1 MVIAISALVG
11 KTLISKATHGM
22 WARFEQAGDC
32 SEIVV
37 RIGLLKEIADSV
49 GKIEFVRVLPKGRLI
64 TRGHPFGSVE
74 HGMRVMLLR
83 SPVSGWIVEVN
94 EKLREKPELIN
105 EDPYGEGWIA
115 VLRSINYEEDVRYFS
130 ELTK

>member
-1 MVIAISALVG
+1 MVMPISALVG
-11 KTLISKATHGM
+11 KLFVSKVSHGM
-22 WARFEQAGDC
+22 WARLEQVTDY
-32 SEIVV
+32 SEILV
-37 RIGLLKEIADSV
+37 RVGLRKDIADFV
-49 GKIEFVRVLPKGRLI
+49 GTIEFVRALPKGRLI

-74 HGMRVMLLR
+74 HGMRVVLLR
-83 SPVSGWIVEVN
+83 SPVSGWIVELN

-115 VLRSINYEEDVRYFS
+115 VLKPINYEEDLKYFD